1 VNNLHSWATEIVNK
15 VIYGKMNEL
24 NSVI

>member
-1 VNNLHSWATEIVNK
+1 VNNLHSRATEIVNK
-15 VIYGKMNEL
+15 EIYGKMNEL